1 MPDQITL
8 TPAPTRANGP
18 GRRPSPSSWNLETT
32 CHPLTDGK
40 TEVHWP
46 TRILEVSTSK
56 ISLILDQRLEP
67 GAVLSIELHNTTRS
81 VVHRMFV
88 RVMHVRIHPNG
99 KWILGGVFAHKLRDE
114 ELRALLT

>member
-1 MPDQITL
+1 MVDQITL
-8 TPAPTRANGP
+8 APAPPRPSGP
-18 GRRPSPSSWNLETT
+18 GRQSSSWNLETT

-40 TEVHWP
+40 TETGWP
-46 TRILEVSTSK
+46 TRVLDISANK

-88 RVMHVRIHPNG
+88 RVMHVRIHPTG
-99 KWILGGVFAHKLRDE
+99 KWILGGLFAHKLRDD
-114 ELRALLT
+114 ELRAFLT

>member
-8 TPAPTRANGP
+8 PAASPRSNGP
-18 GRRPSPSSWNLETT
+18 GRRPSTSTWNLETT

-40 TEVHWP
+40 AEVAWP

-56 ISLILDQRLEP
+56 ISLLLDHRLEP
-67 GAVLSIELHNTTRS
+67 GAVLSIELHNSTRT

-88 RVMHVRIHPNG
+88 RGMYVRVHNT